1 MTEQFFGIP
10 RDKTDLFAFPSF
22 VKVGGAMCTVAEEEM
37 SRLEREISQ
46 RRMNENVVNLANFSV
61 FSGGRSTTQGKSIY
75 REIAPLAP

>member
-37 SRLEREISQ
+37 SRLERNFPEE
-46 RRMNENVVNLANFSV
+46 NE
-61 FSGGRSTTQGKSIY
+61 
-75 REIAPLAP
+75 